1 MKNIIVTIGPSS
13 ARKDILEK
21 LKLAGANRFRIN
33 LSHANFDSIKS
44 YFNLFK
50 SVDIVPSIDTQGAQ
64 LRITDISSKEVFQEG
79 EKINLIFGNSLA
91 APLNKKFIRINH
103 FEAFEQI
110 EIGDIVKLDIE
121 GLAVEC
127 KQQISP
133 FNYESVVIASGKAL
147 LNRAVDVTSKKL
159 DLSVLTDFDKK
170 AIEYSLSNGCKEVYA
185 SFISNEKQVQ
195 DVRRILSSEI
205 SLISKIETLEGVENA
220 REISKLSNEILIDR
234 GDLSRETTIPM
245 VPIATS
251 KTIKVAN
258 QSNTPVNVA
267 TNVLDSMMNSNIPS
281 RAEVSDIYSLLKAG
295 VSGIVLAAEVAIG
308 NNPVQTTALLKYLI
322 NNFENIENGSTY
334 KNKLIKPSHE
344 LIGKEL
350 YNWL

>member
-13 ARKDILEK
+13 AKKEILEK

-33 LSHANFDSIKS
+33 LSHSNFNSIKN
-44 YFNLFK
+44 YFNLFN
-50 SVDIVPSIDTQGAQ
+50 SVGIVPSIDTQGAQ
-64 LRITDISSKEVFQEG
+64 LRIIDVSSKKVFQEG
-79 EKINLIFGNSLA
+79 EIINLIFGNKFLTPSK
-91 APLNKKFIRINH
+91 KKFIRINH

-127 KQQISP
+127 KKQNSL
-133 FNYESVVIASGKAL
+133 FSYEAEVIASGKAL
-147 LNRAVDVTSKKL
+147 LNRAVDVLSKKL
-159 DLSVLTDFDKK
+159 KLSILTNFDKK

-185 SFISNEKQVQ
+185 SFISNKEQVKE
-195 DVRRILSSEI
+195 VRKLLSNDI
-205 SLISKIETLEGVENA
+205 NLISKIETSEGVENA
-220 REISKLSNEILIDR
+220 REISNLSNEILIDR
-234 GDLSRETTIPM
+234 GDLSRETSIPM

-251 KTIKVAN
+251 KTIKIAN
-258 QSNTPVNVA
+258 ESNTPVNVA
-267 TNVLDSMMNSNIPS
+267 TNVLDSMMNSNMPS
-281 RAEVSDIYSLLKAG
+281 RAEVSDIYSLLEAG
-295 VSGIVLAAEVAIG
+295 VSGMVLAAEVAIG

-322 NNFENIENGSTY
+322 NNFENFKNGYDST
-334 KNKLIKPSHE
+334 NKLVKPCPE